1 MKSRPLW
8 NAVMLWFY
16 QSNLSTLHLKEQD
29 NQEALLTTTY
39 NYSPWVE
46 ISCLQ
51 HSIVLDTRYTQT
63 AVGMGSSRDNCNI
76 QHKIPPCKGHAL
88 FPKGEH
94 TAACNIS
101 ADQISSDME
110 TPTFVLPLVST
121 KCPPSKFTSSCGSQ
135 ELLQGTVLET

>member
-8 NAVMLWFY
+8 TAVILWFY
-16 QSNLSTLHLKEQD
+16 WSNLSTLHLKERG

-63 AVGMGSSRDNCNI
+63 AVGMGSSRNNCNI
-76 QHKIPPCKGHAL
+76 PHKIAPCKGHAS
-88 FPKGEH
+88 FPEGEH
-94 TAACNIS
+94 TAACNIF

-110 TPTFVLPLVST
+110 KPTFVLPLVST
-121 KCPPSKFTSSCGSQ
+121 KCLPSKFTSSCGCQ